1 MQCKSLSY
9 PCITT
14 PVKTFFSFEIF
25 DDILSFGQEYF
36 HERKIKCLMFTFERV
51 IGTWHHFLKMYKQM
65 PTFDTLGLTL
75 FIQILT
81 ILSILRQPLQ
91 YSGIFHSNLPLHT
104 PCSMLMLIWN
114 FNGILGYFFKVQR
127 DILDDEY
134 LLTFGRH
141 I

>member
-51 IGTWHHFLKMYKQM
+51 IGTWHHFLKMYKQI
-65 PTFDTLGLTL
+65 PRIDTLSLTL

-81 ILSILRQPLQ
+81 ILSIVRQPLQ
-91 YSGIFHSNLPLHT
+91 YSGIFPLKFT
-104 PCSMLMLIWN
+104 PSYTLLILIWK
-114 FNGILGYFFKVQR
+114 FNGILGYFFKCKETS
-127 DILDDEY
+127 LNEY

-141 I
+141 IQ

>member
-25 DDILSFGQEYF
+25 DDILSFGQENF

-51 IGTWHHFLKMYKQM
+51 IGTWHHFLKMYKQI
-65 PTFDTLGLTL
+65 PRIDTLSLTL

-81 ILSILRQPLQ
+81 TILSIVRQPLQ
-91 YSGIFHSNLPLHT
+91 YSGIFPLKFT
-104 PCSMLMLIWN
+104 PSYTLLISSGTLTVFQGIFLKCKETSLMMNIC
-114 FNGILGYFFKVQR
+114 
-127 DILDDEY
+127 
-134 LLTFGRH
+134 
-141 I
+141 